1 MYHTTN
7 VGAMNSSLA
16 ALRALLPSDLSMAAR
31 KMRTVFDRL
40 VRARGLTLTRARTL
54 LLLANDSEMTQKD
67 LASALDVEHPTLVRV
82 LDGLEKQGLIERCA
96 VDGDRRAKR
105 IALTPASEGQIREL
119 EELSESVRVQMLDG
133 VPEEDV
139 ATTLRVLRRI
149 SANLDRVP

>member
-1 MYHTTN
+1 
-7 VGAMNSSLA
+7 MNSGFA
-16 ALRALLPSDLSMAAR
+16 ALRAVLPSELSTAGR

-54 LLLANDSEMTQKD
+54 MLLAHDSEMTQKD

-82 LDGLEKQGLIERCA
+82 LDGLEKQGLIARCA

-133 VPEEDV
+133 IPEEDV
-139 ATTLRVLRRI
+139 ATALRVLRRI
-149 SANLDRVP
+149 GENLDRVP

>member
-1 MYHTTN
+1 
-7 VGAMNSSLA
+7 MNSGLA
-16 ALRALLPSDLSMAAR
+16 ALRAVLPSELSTAGR

-54 LLLANDSEMTQKD
+54 MLLAHDSEMTQKD
-67 LASALDVEHPTLVRV
+67 LAAALDVEHPTLVRV

-119 EELSESVRVQMLDG
+119 EDLSEVVREQMLEG
-133 VPEEDV
+133 IPEEDV
-139 ATTLRVLRRI
+139 ATALRVLRRI
-149 SANLDRVP
+149 GENLDRVP

>member
-1 MYHTTN
+1 
-7 VGAMNSSLA
+7 MNSGLA
-16 ALRALLPSDLSMAAR
+16 ALRAVLPSELSTAGR

-40 VRARGLTLTRARTL
+40 VRARGLTLSRARTL
-54 LLLANDSEMTQKD
+54 MVLAHDSEMTQKD
-67 LASALDVEHPTLVRV
+67 LAAALDVEHPTLVRV

-133 VPEEDV
+133 IPEADV

-149 SANLDRVP
+149 GENLDRVP